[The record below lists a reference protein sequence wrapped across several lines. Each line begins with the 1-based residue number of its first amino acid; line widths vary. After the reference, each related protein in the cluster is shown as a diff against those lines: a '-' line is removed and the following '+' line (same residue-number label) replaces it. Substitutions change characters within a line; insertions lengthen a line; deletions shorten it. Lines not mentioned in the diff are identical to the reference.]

1 MALRRGRAG
10 TAVGGDLTRP
20 GTVVIVGVGLIGGSV
35 GLALRARGAAG
46 RVVGV
51 DLDAANL
58 RRALD
63 LGAIDAAAPGLAEAA
78 ADAEVVVV
86 AAPVT
91 ATVPLVREA
100 ARVGGESLLITD
112 VGSTK
117 ARIVA
122 EVEADPRARARFVAS
137 HPIAGSER
145 QGAGHARADLFG
157 GRVVALTPTD
167 RTPTDRVERARAFWR
182 SLGATPWE
190 VDPVAHDAHLA
201 LTSHLPHAVASALAA
216 VVPPDLFPL
225 AAGAYRD
232 GTRVAGAD
240 AALWAGI
247 FLDNRRPL
255 LDALAAFEGRA
266 QAFRAA
272 LEAGDPDRLRAWW
285 RLGQGRRTGFGAGA
299 PADPDPGPVDH

>member
-1 MALRRGRAG
+1 M
-10 TAVGGDLTRP
+10 
-20 GTVVIVGVGLIGGSV
+20 GVGLIGGSV

-51 DLDAANL
+51 DADESNL

-63 LGAIDAAAPGLAEAA
+63 LGAIDAAALDLPTAA
-78 ADAEVVVV
+78 AAAEVVVI

-91 ATVPLVREA
+91 STVALAREA
-100 ARVGGESLLITD
+100 ARAGPASLLITD

-122 EVEADPRARARFVAS
+122 EVEADPASRARFVAG

-145 QGAGHARADLFG
+145 QGVEHARADLFA
-157 GRVVALTPTD
+157 GRVVALTPTP
-167 RTPTDRVERARAFWR
+167 RTPPDRVERARTFWGG
-182 SLGATPWE
+182 LGASLWE
-190 VDPVAHDAHLA
+190 VDPVAHDAQLA

-216 VVPPDLFPL
+216 VVPPELFPL

-232 GTRVAGAD
+232 VTRVAGAD

-255 LDALAAFEGRA
+255 LDALAAFEARTRS
-266 QAFRAA
+266 FRAA
-272 LEAGDPDRLRAWW
+272 LEAGDRDRLQAWW
-285 RLGQGRRTGFGAGA
+285 RDGQARRAKFGAWS
-299 PADPDPGPVDH
+299 PPTPPGTAG